1 MEGMKYPKEQ
11 EYEMELDLVTVTRH
25 RLLASQEIRQQIEQR
40 AYEFYLERGCQP
52 GNAEQDW
59 LRAEEEVLGPLIR
72 QEMNISWESE
82 TNSPGLAAETEMAPS
97 RINKVT
103 NQGKEKKKASKSAKL
118 PAVAGKESQAGT
130 KTTSK
135 SRLNARSSG
144 KSVSVLPSK
153 PVLAKEAK
161 PKSRRVST
169 TTTPKSKETQI

>member
-1 MEGMKYPKEQ
+1 
-11 EYEMELDLVTVTRH
+11 MELDLVKVRRH

-59 LRAEEEVLGPLIR
+59 LRAEEEVLGPLIQ
-72 QEMNISWESE
+72 QEPSTSWKTESVS
-82 TNSPGLAAETEMAPS
+82 TSPAPETEMASPQ
-97 RINKVT
+97 INKVK
-103 NQGKEKKKASKSAKL
+103 NQGTEKKKATKGTK
-118 PAVAGKESQAGT
+118 VTTIAGKESKTGA

-135 SRLNARSSG
+135 AKLNAKSSG
-144 KSVSVLPSK
+144 KSAPVPPSE

-169 TTTPKSKETQI
+169 STTPKSKETQI